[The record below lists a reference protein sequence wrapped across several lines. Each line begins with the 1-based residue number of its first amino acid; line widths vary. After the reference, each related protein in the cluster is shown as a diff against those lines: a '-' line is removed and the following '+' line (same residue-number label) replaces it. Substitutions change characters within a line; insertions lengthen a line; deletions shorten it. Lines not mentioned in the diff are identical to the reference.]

1 MEHSEEL
8 TFADCFH
15 AEREIYRAII
25 SAGVMA
31 RWVAEHDTVP
41 TDEEAMQ
48 MVEEINRQMSE
59 AWAEIYALAVLRW
72 RNGQ

>member
-1 MEHSEEL
+1 MEYSDEL

-15 AEREIYRAII
+15 AEREIYWAII
-25 SAGVMA
+25 SAGVMV

-72 RNGQ
+72 RDGQ